1 MDDLA
6 DYADNKIKENDLKR
20 RKARKLSGLV
30 ALGIF
35 VLASYGLKYDTKII
49 WNGVLILGIA
59 SFWELLEILRD
70 QKSLLQNIEIQQ
82 REIQVRLRKNIV
94 DSDFSVSKDN

>member
-30 ALGIF
+30 VFGLF
-35 VLASYGLKYDTKII
+35 VLASYGLTYDTKII
-49 WNGVLILGIA
+49 WNSSLLFVIGG
-59 SFWELLEILRD
+59 FWELLELLRD

-82 REIQVRLRKNIV
+82 REIQVRLRKNI
-94 DSDFSVSKDN
+94 SGS